1 MWLISQQEVVAVWS
15 EQVLGG
21 REWYGNTSIKETA
34 AGLAARI
41 YGLAAL
47 SLLLSWW
54 YRGLPFLA
62 TVTAGGG
69 MGDEGSGWGRRMSH
83 GLRDELP
90 RGKRFM
96 VRMESVG

>member
-1 MWLISQQEVVAVWS
+1 MADVSKVVAVCS
-15 EQVLGG
+15 EQILRAKGL
-21 REWYGNTSIKETA
+21 YGNISNKETA

-41 YGLAAL
+41 YGLATL

-69 MGDEGSGWGRRMSH
+69 MGDVVSGRGRRVSY